1 MKRSAE
7 NELVKAALEANKE
20 RKIWQAM
27 AWFSMS
33 GAIVSTIGFILAV
46 KGGV

>member
-1 MKRSAE
+1 MKKQDDKLIA
-7 NELVKAALEANKE
+7 AALEANRE

-33 GAIVSTIGFILAV
+33 GAIVSTIGFIIAV